1 MNPHSTAEISPNR
14 TLTEDL
20 AGDISS
26 TSLHAGSNPPFT
38 THHPAECGESLPIEA
53 GPLSESM
60 QQPKAAKVSTD
71 LIFETWATELSQDPD
86 IEFILNGVQH
96 GFHLLPPHSIV
107 VHAFTQNNKSVLR
120 PGTKDQIEAQLVKG
134 SNRTILQ

>member
-1 MNPHSTAEISPNR
+1 MNPHSTAEISPNC
-14 TLTEDL
+14 TLTEEL

-26 TSLHAGSNPPFT
+26 TSLHAGKNPPFT

-71 LIFETWATELSQDPD
+71 FIFETWATELSHVPD
-86 IEFILNGVQH
+86 MGFILNGVQH
-96 GFHLLPPHSIV
+96 CFHLLLPDSIV
-107 VHAFTQNNKSVLR
+107 VHAFMQNN
-120 PGTKDQIEAQLVKG
+120 
-134 SNRTILQ
+134 